1 MTEHS
6 DTQLI
11 AAQAALTRAR
21 LEVHEVAF
29 TMREIADALLDAYDA
44 EVLAA
49 RAGHELRELADRL
62 HREQR

>member
-6 DTQLI
+6 DNQLI

-29 TMREIADALLDAYDA
+29 TLREIADACIEKYHAPAL
-44 EVLAA
+44 
-49 RAGHELRELADRL
+49 GHELRELADRL